1 MRSGIDDDSQPQKSE
16 SRTKV
21 VQLDCLSEDEVTEEQ
36 FPQVEESNLPL
47 RRSTRQR
54 KAPDFYG
61 EVTGSQ

>member
-1 MRSGIDDDSQPQKSE
+1 MALRSLKSE

-21 VQLDCLSEDEVTEEQ
+21 VQLNCLSEDEVTEEQ
-36 FPQVEESNLPL
+36 FPQVEEFNLPL

-54 KAPDFYG
+54 KAPHFYG